1 MAYSIYLRKSR
12 ADRELEKQGLGDTLK
27 RHRDT
32 LIELARKMNI
42 TIGEIYEE
50 VVTGDSIAARPQ
62 MQRLLNDV
70 SEGKWEG
77 VLVMEVERL
86 ARGDTSDQGIVS
98 NTFTYSNTKIVTPLK
113 IYNPADEFDQ
123 EYFEFG
129 LYMSRREYKTIQRR
143 LHAGMEASCREGNY
157 IHNTPPFGYERVKNT
172 DSKGYRLEPKPGEAE
187 IVKLI
192 FQWYTQGVLQKNGS
206 YKRLGTALI
215 CDKLNTE
222 YSIKPR
228 SGVWTVPTISTM
240 LRNEHYLGNIVFG
253 KKRRQK
259 VLDSGNVT
267 LKWVHNAP
275 GTYEVFEGKHPA
287 LISRETFDAAQARL
301 ALNPRRPSKSITNP
315 LAGIIKCGMCGRNMY
330 RRPYQ
335 KRGQTASLICQEKTC
350 HNVSAPFPLVEAA
363 LLNAIQEWIDGY
375 EIQEE
380 QNTYDIELL
389 NSKISLLE
397 QYQKQIDGYNKQL
410 SRIFESYENGVY
422 DSDVFLTRQKT
433 VSSQI
438 SKTEQAISKLE
449 KEIKQDKEYFDN
461 QEQLIP
467 HAKKVLDIYKTSDDV
482 QLKNDLL
489 KSVLDKVVYT
499 KTANGHFK
507 NQRIDDFKLE
517 LFPKLPKN
525 KGLSDK

>member
-172 DSKGYRLEPKPGEAE
+172 DSKGFRLSPKPGEAE

-192 FQWYTQGVLQKNGS
+192 FQWYSQGVLQEDGS
-206 YKRLGTALI
+206 YKQVGTALI
-215 CDKLNTE
+215 CDKLNKE
-222 YSIKPR
+222 YSIKPK
-228 SGVWTVPTISTM
+228 SGVWTVPTIMTM
-240 LRNEHYLGNIVFG
+240 LRNEHYLGRIVYG
-253 KKRRQK
+253 KSRRLK
-259 VLDSGNVT
+259 TLENGTVS
-267 LKWVHNAP
+267 LKWTYNAP
-275 GTYEVFEGKHPA
+275 GTYQVFEGKHPA
-287 LISRETFDAAQARL
+287 LISQETFDAVQARL
-301 ALNPRRPSKSITNP
+301 ASNPRRPSRGITNP
-315 LAGIIKCGMCGRNMY
+315 LAGIVKCGMCGRNMF

-335 KRGQTASLICQEKTC
+335 KRGQVASLICQQKTC
-350 HNVSAPFPLVEAA
+350 HNVSSPFPVVESA
-363 LLNAIQEWIDGY
+363 LINAMQEWIDGY

-380 QNTYDIELL
+380 QNTYDVDVL
-389 NSKISLLE
+389 NSKILLLDE
-397 QYQKQIDGYNKQL
+397 YRKQIDGFNKQL
-410 SRIFESYENGVY
+410 NRIFESYESGIY
-422 DSDVFLTRQKT
+422 DSDVFLARQKA
-433 VSSQI
+433 VSAQI
-438 SKTEQAISKLE
+438 SQTEQSIGSLE
-449 KEIKQDKEYFDN
+449 KEIKQDKEFLAS

-467 HAKKVLDIYKTSDDV
+467 RAKKVLEIYKTSDDV
-482 QLKNDLL
+482 QLKNDLM

-507 NQRIDDFKLE
+507 DQRADDFKLE

-525 KGLSDK
+525 KGLPNK